1 MKNKKHVWVA
11 GAMCVLPL
19 MGMAQQTEPLTD
31 SRRLFD
37 DGKELFLRRDYAA
50 AQQTLSRFVQQ
61 KPQASLA
68 DEAAY
73 MIACTSYELKS
84 PDCIKQLEGYLEQ
97 YPDSRYANRVQSLIA
112 SAYFFQE
119 KYPEAIA
126 CFKGCQFDLLA
137 DSERD
142 ACTLRMG
149 TAYLKMG
156 NLQEAAVW
164 FSILKEVSSE
174 YHIDAVYHLAYIDY
188 VQKQYDKALQGF
200 RETGESSKY
209 AALSPYYIADIHLVR
224 GNYQQARQIASTYL
238 EAYPRQEKAI
248 EMKRICGEACYGL
261 KQYAAAIDYL
271 SAYRSET
278 EEHAERNS
286 LYKLGMS
293 FFYTGVYSE
302 AAAALGEVTT
312 VQDALTQNAYLH
324 MGLAYLQLKERNR
337 ARMAFEQASA
347 MNYDRDIKE
356 QAFYNYALCIHET
369 SYSPFAESVTVFERF
384 LNEFTNS
391 VYTEKVNDYLIEV
404 YMNTRSYMAALNSIA
419 KISRPGNRI
428 LEAKQKLLF
437 RLGTQAFAQAA
448 FENAIE
454 YFSQSLQLGRYNQQT
469 QADAY
474 YWRGE
479 SKYRLEQ
486 YGAAASDYRQYLEFA
501 PDRRSTEYGLAL
513 YNLGYTAFKQ
523 KQYDKALTWFTRCA
537 ESGIRLEND
546 VVADVYN
553 RMGDCNFYA
562 RRFDAA
568 DAQYAQASGYSM
580 SLSDYSLF
588 QQSIIKGLQREYGK
602 KIELLNRLI
611 TGFPESQYLD
621 DALYE
626 QGRAFVQLEDND
638 NAVKRYSLLVQR
650 YPESPLSRR
659 AANEIGLLY
668 YQNDKYNEAIAAYK
682 KVISTYPGSEE
693 ARLAQRDLKSIYIDL
708 NRVDDYMA
716 FVSTIPGGANFD
728 VNERDSLTYVAAER
742 VYMRGNIT
750 EAKNSFVR
758 YLQSFPQGAFSV
770 DAHYYL
776 GLIDYNEKNYTGAVS
791 HLDKVVEYPDNKF
804 SGEAMAMCAD
814 IAYREKE
821 YEKSLGLYKR
831 MADRAVSQEERVT
844 ARTGAMR
851 SAWMVKD
858 CQEIISVASGLIAE
872 SKLAPELANEAHYYR
887 AKALLA
893 EGQNKEAAGDLAV
906 LAKDTRN
913 VYGAE
918 AKYLLAQ
925 LYFDNGETGKAE
937 KEVLDY
943 IEVST
948 PHAYWLARSFV
959 LLSDVYMKLG
969 RNLDAKQYL
978 LSLQQNY
985 QADDDIAE
993 MIETRLAKLN
1003 KGSKQ

>member
-200 RETGESSKY
+200 REAGESSKY

-312 VQDALTQNAYLH
+312 VQDALAQNAYLH
-324 MGLAYLQLKERNR
+324 MGLAYLQLKDRNR

-384 LNEFTNS
+384 LNEFPN
-391 VYTEKVNDYLIEV
+391 
-404 YMNTRSYMAALNSIA
+404 
-419 KISRPGNRI
+419 
-428 LEAKQKLLF
+428 
-437 RLGTQAFAQAA
+437 
-448 FENAIE
+448 
-454 YFSQSLQLGRYNQQT
+454 
-469 QADAY
+469 
-474 YWRGE
+474 
-479 SKYRLEQ
+479 
-486 YGAAASDYRQYLEFA
+486 
-501 PDRRSTEYGLAL
+501 
-513 YNLGYTAFKQ
+513 
-523 KQYDKALTWFTRCA
+523 
-537 ESGIRLEND
+537 
-546 VVADVYN
+546 
-553 RMGDCNFYA
+553 
-562 RRFDAA
+562 
-568 DAQYAQASGYSM
+568 
-580 SLSDYSLF
+580 
-588 QQSIIKGLQREYGK
+588 
-602 KIELLNRLI
+602 
-611 TGFPESQYLD
+611 
-621 DALYE
+621 
-626 QGRAFVQLEDND
+626 
-638 NAVKRYSLLVQR
+638 
-650 YPESPLSRR
+650 
-659 AANEIGLLY
+659 
-668 YQNDKYNEAIAAYK
+668 
-682 KVISTYPGSEE
+682 STY
-693 ARLAQRDLKSIYIDL
+693 
-708 NRVDDYMA
+708 
-716 FVSTIPGGANFD
+716 T
-728 VNERDSLTYVAAER
+728 
-742 VYMRGNIT
+742 
-750 EAKNSFVR
+750 
-758 YLQSFPQGAFSV
+758 
-770 DAHYYL
+770 
-776 GLIDYNEKNYTGAVS
+776 
-791 HLDKVVEYPDNKF
+791 
-804 SGEAMAMCAD
+804 C
-814 IAYREKE
+814 
-821 YEKSLGLYKR
+821 
-831 MADRAVSQEERVT
+831 
-844 ARTGAMR
+844 
-851 SAWMVKD
+851 
-858 CQEIISVASGLIAE
+858 
-872 SKLAPELANEAHYYR
+872 
-887 AKALLA
+887 
-893 EGQNKEAAGDLAV
+893 
-906 LAKDTRN
+906 
-913 VYGAE
+913 
-918 AKYLLAQ
+918 
-925 LYFDNGETGKAE
+925 
-937 KEVLDY
+937 
-943 IEVST
+943 
-948 PHAYWLARSFV
+948 
-959 LLSDVYMKLG
+959 
-969 RNLDAKQYL
+969 
-978 LSLQQNY
+978 
-985 QADDDIAE
+985 
-993 MIETRLAKLN
+993 
-1003 KGSKQ
+1003 

>member
-200 RETGESSKY
+200 REAGESSKY

-238 EAYPRQEKAI
+238 EAYPRQQKAI

-384 LNEFTNS
+384 LNEFPNS

-523 KQYDKALTWFTRCA
+523 KQYDKALIWFTRCA

-791 HLDKVVEYPDNKF
+791 HLDKVIEYPGNKF

-858 CQEIISVASGLIAE
+858 YQEIISVASGLIAE

>member
-1 MKNKKHVWVA
+1 MKNKNHVWVA
-11 GAMCVLPL
+11 GAMCMLPL

-61 KPQASLA
+61 KPQASLV

-84 PDCIKQLEGYLEQ
+84 PDCIKKLEGYLEQ

-200 RETGESSKY
+200 REAGESAKY

-224 GNYQQARQIASTYL
+224 GNYQQARLIASTYL

-261 KQYAAAIDYL
+261 KQYAVAIDYL

-384 LNEFTNS
+384 LNEFPNS

-588 QQSIIKGLQREYGK
+588 QQSIIKGLQREYGE

-716 FVSTIPGGANFD
+716 FASTIPGGANFD

-742 VYMRGNIT
+742 IYMRGNIT
-750 EAKNSFVR
+750 EAKTSFVR

-776 GLIDYNEKNYTGAVS
+776 GLIDYNEKNYTEAVS
-791 HLDKVVEYPDNKF
+791 HLDKVIEYPDNKF

-814 IAYREKE
+814 IAYRGKE
-821 YEKSLGLYKR
+821 YEKALALYKR

-858 CQEIISVASGLIAE
+858 YQEIISVASGLIAE

-893 EGQNKEAAGDLAV
+893 EGQSKEAVGDLAV

-969 RNLDAKQYL
+969 RNLDTKQYL

>member
-200 RETGESSKY
+200 REAGESSKY

-384 LNEFTNS
+384 LNEFPNS

-454 YFSQSLQLGRYNQQT
+454 YFSQSLQLRRYNQQT

-588 QQSIIKGLQREYGK
+588 QQSIIKGLQREYGE

>member
-200 RETGESSKY
+200 REAGESSKY

-384 LNEFTNS
+384 LNEFPNS

-523 KQYDKALTWFTRCA
+523 KQYDKALIWFTRCA

-588 QQSIIKGLQREYGK
+588 QQSITKGLQREYGK

-791 HLDKVVEYPDNKF
+791 HLDKVIEYPDNKF

-858 CQEIISVASGLIAE
+858 YQEIISVASGLIAE

>member
-137 DSERD
+137 DSARD

-384 LNEFTNS
+384 LNEFPNS

>member
-200 RETGESSKY
+200 REAGESSKY

-224 GNYQQARQIASTYL
+224 GNYRQARQIASTYL

-384 LNEFTNS
+384 LNEFPNS

-621 DALYE
+621 DVLYE

>member
-384 LNEFTNS
+384 LNEFPNS

-872 SKLAPELANEAHYYR
+872 SKLAPELANKAHYYR

>member
-149 TAYLKMG
+149 TAYLKVE

-200 RETGESSKY
+200 REAGESSKY

-248 EMKRICGEACYGL
+248 EMKRICGEVCYGL

-384 LNEFTNS
+384 LNEFPNS

>member
-200 RETGESSKY
+200 REAGESSKY

-384 LNEFTNS
+384 LNEFPNS

-474 YWRGE
+474 CWRGE

>member
-200 RETGESSKY
+200 REAGESSKY

-384 LNEFTNS
+384 LNEFPNS

-872 SKLAPELANEAHYYR
+872 SKLAHELANVAHYYR

>member
-73 MIACTSYELKS
+73 MIACTSYELKF

-200 RETGESSKY
+200 REAGESSKY

-324 MGLAYLQLKERNR
+324 MGLA
-337 ARMAFEQASA
+337 
-347 MNYDRDIKE
+347 
-356 QAFYNYALCIHET
+356 FYNYALCIHET

-384 LNEFTNS
+384 LNEFPNS

-454 YFSQSLQLGRYNQQT
+454 YFSQSLQLRRYNQQT

>member
-149 TAYLKMG
+149 TAYLKVE

-200 RETGESSKY
+200 REAGESSKY

-248 EMKRICGEACYGL
+248 EMKRICGEVCYGL

-384 LNEFTNS
+384 LNEFPNS

-791 HLDKVVEYPDNKF
+791 HLDKVIEYPDNKF

>member
-200 RETGESSKY
+200 REAGESSKY

-224 GNYQQARQIASTYL
+224 GNCQQARQIASTYL
-238 EAYPRQEKAI
+238 EAYPRQERAI

-384 LNEFTNS
+384 LNEFPNS
-391 VYTEKVNDYLIEV
+391 TYTEKVNDYLIEV
-404 YMNTRSYMAALNSIA
+404 YMNTRSYMAALKSIA
-419 KISRPGNRI
+419 KISRPGSRI

-791 HLDKVVEYPDNKF
+791 HLDKVIEYPDNKF

-858 CQEIISVASGLIAE
+858 YQEIISVASGLIAE

>member
-50 AQQTLSRFVQQ
+50 AQQTLSCFVQQ

-142 ACTLRMG
+142 VCTLRMG

-200 RETGESSKY
+200 REAGESSKY

-261 KQYAAAIDYL
+261 KQYVAAIDYL

-384 LNEFTNS
+384 LNEFPNS

-791 HLDKVVEYPDNKF
+791 HLDKVIEYPDNKF

-858 CQEIISVASGLIAE
+858 YQEIISVASGLIAE

-913 VYGAE
+913 VYGTE

>member
-97 YPDSRYANRVQSLIA
+97 HPDSRYANRVQSLIA

-384 LNEFTNS
+384 LNEFPNS

>member
-112 SAYFFQE
+112 SAYFLQE

-384 LNEFTNS
+384 LNEFPNS

>member
-200 RETGESSKY
+200 REAGESSKY

-224 GNYQQARQIASTYL
+224 GNYQQTRQIASTYL

-384 LNEFTNS
+384 LNEFPNS

-708 NRVDDYMA
+708 NRVDDYMD

>member
-61 KPQASLA
+61 KPQALLA

-188 VQKQYDKALQGF
+188 VQKQYDKALLGF
-200 RETGESSKY
+200 REAGESSKY

-271 SAYRSET
+271 SAYRGET

-384 LNEFTNS
+384 LNEFPNS

-791 HLDKVVEYPDNKF
+791 HLDKVIEYPDNKF

-858 CQEIISVASGLIAE
+858 YQEIISVASGLIAE

>member
-384 LNEFTNS
+384 LNEFPNS

-693 ARLAQRDLKSIYIDL
+693 ARLAQCDLKSIYIDL

-728 VNERDSLTYVAAER
+728 VNERDSLTYVATER

>member
-200 RETGESSKY
+200 REAGESSKY

-384 LNEFTNS
+384 LNEFPNS

-602 KIELLNRLI
+602 KNELLNRLI

-770 DAHYYL
+770 DVHYYL

-791 HLDKVVEYPDNKF
+791 HLDKVIEYPDNKF

-858 CQEIISVASGLIAE
+858 YQEIISVASGLIAE

>member
-37 DGKELFLRRDYAA
+37 DGKELFFRRDYAA

-384 LNEFTNS
+384 LNEFPNS

>member
-384 LNEFTNS
+384 LNEFPNS

-580 SLSDYSLF
+580 SSPYYSLF
-588 QQSIIKGLQREYGK
+588 QQSVIMGLQREYGK

>member
-149 TAYLKMG
+149 TAYLKME

-200 RETGESSKY
+200 REAGESSKY

-384 LNEFTNS
+384 LNEFPNS

>member
-1 MKNKKHVWVA
+1 
-11 GAMCVLPL
+11 
-19 MGMAQQTEPLTD
+19 
-31 SRRLFD
+31 
-37 DGKELFLRRDYAA
+37 
-50 AQQTLSRFVQQ
+50 
-61 KPQASLA
+61 
-68 DEAAY
+68 
-73 MIACTSYELKS
+73 
-84 PDCIKQLEGYLEQ
+84 
-97 YPDSRYANRVQSLIA
+97 
-112 SAYFFQE
+112 
-119 KYPEAIA
+119 
-126 CFKGCQFDLLA
+126 
-137 DSERD
+137 
-142 ACTLRMG
+142 
-149 TAYLKMG
+149 
-156 NLQEAAVW
+156 
-164 FSILKEVSSE
+164 
-174 YHIDAVYHLAYIDY
+174 
-188 VQKQYDKALQGF
+188 
-200 RETGESSKY
+200 
-209 AALSPYYIADIHLVR
+209 
-224 GNYQQARQIASTYL
+224 
-238 EAYPRQEKAI
+238 
-248 EMKRICGEACYGL
+248 
-261 KQYAAAIDYL
+261 
-271 SAYRSET
+271 
-278 EEHAERNS
+278 
-286 LYKLGMS
+286 
-293 FFYTGVYSE
+293 
-302 AAAALGEVTT
+302 
-312 VQDALTQNAYLH
+312 
-324 MGLAYLQLKERNR
+324 
-337 ARMAFEQASA
+337 
-347 MNYDRDIKE
+347 
-356 QAFYNYALCIHET
+356 
-369 SYSPFAESVTVFERF
+369 
-384 LNEFTNS
+384 
-391 VYTEKVNDYLIEV
+391 
-404 YMNTRSYMAALNSIA
+404 
-419 KISRPGNRI
+419 
-428 LEAKQKLLF
+428 
-437 RLGTQAFAQAA
+437 
-448 FENAIE
+448 
-454 YFSQSLQLGRYNQQT
+454 
-469 QADAY
+469 
-474 YWRGE
+474 
-479 SKYRLEQ
+479 
-486 YGAAASDYRQYLEFA
+486 
-501 PDRRSTEYGLAL
+501 
-513 YNLGYTAFKQ
+513 
-523 KQYDKALTWFTRCA
+523 
-537 ESGIRLEND
+537 
-546 VVADVYN
+546 
-553 RMGDCNFYA
+553 MGDCNFYA

-791 HLDKVVEYPDNKF
+791 HLDKVIEYPDNKF

-858 CQEIISVASGLIAE
+858 YQEIISVASGLIAE

-893 EGQNKEAAGDLAV
+893 EEQNKEAAGDLAV

>member
-61 KPQASLA
+61 KPQALLA

-200 RETGESSKY
+200 REAGESSKY

-384 LNEFTNS
+384 LNEFPNS

>member
-149 TAYLKMG
+149 TAYLKME

-384 LNEFTNS
+384 LNEFPNS

-437 RLGTQAFAQAA
+437 RLGTQAFAQAT

>member
-384 LNEFTNS
+384 LNEFPNS

-650 YPESPLSRR
+650 YLESPLSRR

>member
-200 RETGESSKY
+200 REAGESSKY

-384 LNEFTNS
+384 LNEFPNS
-391 VYTEKVNDYLIEV
+391 TYTEKVNDYLIEV
-404 YMNTRSYMAALNSIA
+404 YMNTRSYMAALKSIA
-419 KISRPGNRI
+419 KISRPGSRI

-791 HLDKVVEYPDNKF
+791 HLDKVIEYPDNKF

-858 CQEIISVASGLIAE
+858 YQEIISVASGLIAE
-872 SKLAPELANEAHYYR
+872 SKLAPELANEAHCYR

>member
-200 RETGESSKY
+200 REAGESSKY

-238 EAYPRQEKAI
+238 EAYPRQQKAI

-271 SAYRSET
+271 SVYRSET

-384 LNEFTNS
+384 LNEFPNS

-791 HLDKVVEYPDNKF
+791 HLDKVIEYPDNKF

-858 CQEIISVASGLIAE
+858 YQEIISVASGLIAE

-985 QADDDIAE
+985 QADDNIAE